1 MKKLITASCTKTAFS
16 FNNKMY
22 KQIDEVSMRSLLG
35 PVLAIIMTELE
46 KIIVKDLVKK
56 NLYQKH
62 TCYVGVTLLL
72 INEKDINLIH
82 ER

>member
-22 KQIDEVSMRSLLG
+22 KQIDEVSMGSLLG

-56 NLYQKH
+56 NRYQKY
-62 TCYVGVTLLL
+62 TCNMLVSPYF
-72 INEKDINLIH
+72 
-82 ER
+82 

>member
-22 KQIDEVSMRSLLG
+22 KQIDKVSMGSLLA

-56 NLYQKH
+56 NLSQKY
-62 TCYVGVTLLL
+62 TCNMLVSPYF
-72 INEKDINLIH
+72 
-82 ER
+82 

>member
-1 MKKLITASCTKTAFS
+1 
-16 FNNKMY
+16 MY

-56 NLYQKH
+56 NLYQKN

>member
-22 KQIDEVSMRSLLG
+22 KQIDEVSMGSLLG

-46 KIIVKDLVKK
+46 KIVVKDLVKK
-56 NLYQKH
+56 NRYQKY
-62 TCYVGVTLLL
+62 TCNMLVSPYF
-72 INEKDINLIH
+72 
-82 ER
+82 